1 MKNQAAANLKSV
13 YDEIRPAI
21 EKHERDGQDNVP
33 PSVGTKWV
41 GAHCAKYKADL
52 NFSASVIKN
61 FLDIAQKGGSGSKA
75 GTGPK
80 ASGSGDPPKE

>member
-21 EKHERDGQDNVP
+21 EIHERDGQDNVP

-80 ASGSGDPPKE
+80 ASGSGDPRKE